1 MPHQMTPR
9 FAPQLRVYPK
19 HKLNAQASVTGRD
32 TRGWLDREPL
42 KAWLPRVL
50 LLRHVAPLEWG
61 QARVWIN
68 TPVSPR
74 AETCTKN

>member
-42 KAWLPRVL
+42 KPFATSGTTFASRRTIRMGTGTGLD
-50 LLRHVAPLEWG
+50 
-61 QARVWIN
+61 
-68 TPVSPR
+68 
-74 AETCTKN
+74 